1 MNRPAGDD
9 TKFAMHAFD
18 QLLGEAKEFVERGE
32 ITLTRLNAAEL
43 IQIRFGEY
51 ELSELVAWAN
61 QLQPEEAKGHSPFA
75 RKSGQNVSRL
85 AGVYQDFWLGHGRS
99 LFDKQIPKMASPME
113 GEHVAKIGFAFC
125 SPFEYGSA

>member
-1 MNRPAGDD
+1 
-9 TKFAMHAFD
+9 MHLIR
-18 QLLGEAKEFVERGE
+18 LLGEAKEFVERGE
-32 ITLTRLNAAEL
+32 ITLTQLNAAEL
-43 IQIRFGEY
+43 IQIRLGEY

-61 QLQPEEAKGHSPFA
+61 QLRPEAGEAKGHSPFA

-85 AGVYQDFWLGHGRS
+85 IAGVYQDFWLGHVRS
-99 LFDKQIPKMASPME
+99 FFNKQIPKMASPIE